1 MKTSILS
8 FIFILGMVMSLAAQE
23 KPSQDIREG
32 SVLTINNPSSSSYQ
46 HIDFPRKNFIIKRG
60 GIANMKALRGKKV
73 QVVAFAYG
81 SDGSTEVTL
90 KPLDGGKFFRNF
102 PTVTAHLEDA
112 LQSGELRQ

>member
-1 MKTSILS
+1 MKAAIFSI
-8 FIFILGMVMSLAAQE
+8 IFFLGAVLTLTAQE

-73 QVVAFAYG
+73 QVVAFTYG
-81 SDGSTEVTL
+81 SDGGTKVTL